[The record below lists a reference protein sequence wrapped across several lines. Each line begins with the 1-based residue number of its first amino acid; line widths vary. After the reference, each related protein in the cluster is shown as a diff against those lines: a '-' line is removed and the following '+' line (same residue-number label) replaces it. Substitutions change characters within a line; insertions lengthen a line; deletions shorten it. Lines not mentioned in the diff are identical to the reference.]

1 MYPKAIESYFAPTT
15 VDEALKLLTEHRN
28 GAKLL
33 AGGQSLM
40 PMIKFR
46 LVEPGCLIDLNR
58 IPALATIG
66 EADGALC
73 VGAMVR
79 HADVATHPLV
89 AASYPLLADA
99 ARLIGDLQ
107 IRNRGTIGGSLAH
120 ADPSADYPVAMLAL
134 EARMVLS
141 RAGGGRRVVEADK
154 FFVGPLTSVLDADE
168 LLTEIQLPKP
178 AARAGGAYVKH
189 SLVAG
194 DFALVSVGVQ
204 LTLRTDGR
212 CERATIAIGGLPA
225 RAAYAR
231 QAAKLLAGTVLD
243 DAICA
248 RAGQTAAG
256 EVEVGTD
263 VRASEAYR
271 RGLIASYV
279 PAMIK
284 QARERAGAAA
294 AAKK

>member
-1 MYPKAIESYFAPTT
+1 MPM
-15 VDEALKLLTEHRN
+15 LKL
-28 GAKLL
+28 
-33 AGGQSLM
+33 
-40 PMIKFR
+40 R

-58 IPALATIG
+58 IPALAAIRET
-66 EADGALC
+66 DGALC
-73 VGAMVR
+73 LGAMAR
-79 HADVATHPLV
+79 HAEVAAHPLV

-99 ARLIGDLQ
+99 ARLIGDFQ

-141 RAGGGRRVVEADK
+141 KAGGGRRVVGADK
-154 FFVGPLTSVLDADE
+154 FFVGPLTSVLAADE

-204 LTLRTDGR
+204 LTLSTNGR
-212 CERATIAIGGLPA
+212 CERAMIAIGGLPA
-225 RAAYAR
+225 RPAYAR
-231 QAAKLLAGTVLD
+231 QAAALLAGIVLD
-243 DAICA
+243 DAVCA
-248 RAGQTAAG
+248 RAGEMAAG

-284 QARERAGAAA
+284 RARERAGGAT
-294 AAKK
+294 AKK